1 MPIPSLLLASLAL
14 PVAAQAPAT
23 QGVSPGV
30 PMAQAIDVRSFL
42 EEEPPQVRCRDFRLN
57 SFTKSSQDNVSLG
70 AASDGS
76 LVVAW
81 HSRRQE
87 EGTYGIRAR
96 RMDEDG
102 EFLSEEV
109 TVNETSKGMQ
119 IEPSVSLDPSGAAW
133 FTWVSRGQD
142 GSGDGVYA
150 RRFSGKLDAASA
162 EVRVDDVFEGDQS
175 EPSIVALADGRALCA
190 WTGPAQGNGAEVVR
204 GQRALFARILA
215 PNGRPEG
222 DKFELQVAGG
232 LGVRT
237 PATAVVDGVVIVAAS
252 TYDSAGRPAGIFLFE
267 VVPGHVTA
275 EGVHGQPRV
284 GGIRVDGGQH
294 GALPV
299 EPSLSSTEGRAAIAW
314 LEANQND
321 ASGEYGIRWRSLS
334 LRDASKSAKSTP
346 KSASLKRI
354 EPGTIHEVEAPER
367 GYTSGLAIA
376 IRGADTALIWSRYL
390 AGENGTPR
398 LYCQVVREE
407 SSQQGDAVASLL
419 ETRHATETE
428 DGKQAM
434 AVGGAGQRAQF
445 TASGR
450 LAAVWHGDADLG
462 DSSGAHLTLLT
473 LQEETGV
480 PRIVAD
486 AAVEPHRGTASL
498 PASFVP
504 PRSNTRSNSRA
515 KIRADNTMRAGDAS
529 PAPHDVPTF
538 DPKDI
543 DPYDVHDVIQRS
555 SSFGTNLDFRGF
567 SSTGWTPPGP
577 RLTIAWTSRRSS
589 APTSTR

>member
-190 WTGPAQGNGAEVVR
+190 WT
-204 GQRALFARILA
+204 
-215 PNGRPEG
+215 
-222 DKFELQVAGG
+222 
-232 LGVRT
+232 
-237 PATAVVDGVVIVAAS
+237 
-252 TYDSAGRPAGIFLFE
+252 
-267 VVPGHVTA
+267 
-275 EGVHGQPRV
+275 
-284 GGIRVDGGQH
+284 
-294 GALPV
+294 
-299 EPSLSSTEGRAAIAW
+299 
-314 LEANQND
+314 
-321 ASGEYGIRWRSLS
+321 
-334 LRDASKSAKSTP
+334 
-346 KSASLKRI
+346 
-354 EPGTIHEVEAPER
+354 
-367 GYTSGLAIA
+367 
-376 IRGADTALIWSRYL
+376 
-390 AGENGTPR
+390 
-398 LYCQVVREE
+398 
-407 SSQQGDAVASLL
+407 
-419 ETRHATETE
+419 
-428 DGKQAM
+428 
-434 AVGGAGQRAQF
+434 
-445 TASGR
+445 
-450 LAAVWHGDADLG
+450 
-462 DSSGAHLTLLT
+462 
-473 LQEETGV
+473 
-480 PRIVAD
+480 
-486 AAVEPHRGTASL
+486 
-498 PASFVP
+498 
-504 PRSNTRSNSRA
+504 
-515 KIRADNTMRAGDAS
+515 
-529 PAPHDVPTF
+529 
-538 DPKDI
+538 
-543 DPYDVHDVIQRS
+543 
-555 SSFGTNLDFRGF
+555 
-567 SSTGWTPPGP
+567 
-577 RLTIAWTSRRSS
+577 
-589 APTSTR
+589 